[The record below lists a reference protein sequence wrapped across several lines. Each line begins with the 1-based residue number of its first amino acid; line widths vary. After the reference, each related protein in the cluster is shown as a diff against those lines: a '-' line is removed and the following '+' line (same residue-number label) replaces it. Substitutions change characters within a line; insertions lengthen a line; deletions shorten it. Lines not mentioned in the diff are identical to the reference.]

1 MMKSRTMLLACAL
14 GLAVGSAHA
23 FNLDLNKLGGML
35 NKAQQAN
42 REISEPEEVKIG
54 EGMAAT
60 LVGAAPLLKN
70 DKVQRYV
77 NQVGRWLTLN
87 AERPDLP
94 WRFGVLDTGSVN
106 AFAAPGGY
114 IFITRGLYERLQS
127 EADLAGVLSHEI
139 AHVLKKHHLKAIQKT
154 AQAGMMADF
163 LSMAA
168 QQSENGAILEK
179 VISAGTELYARGL
192 DKSDEYEADRMGIVI
207 AARAGYDPFAL
218 PGVLHELEK
227 ISPNDSGFA
236 LLFKTHPAPADRLKA
251 IDDSAG
257 NRLDPYG
264 GQPTLANRFGKFTL
278 K

>member
-1 MMKSRTMLLACAL
+1 MMMKTRTMLLACAL

-23 FNLDLNKLGGML
+23 FNLDINKLGGMI

-54 EGMAAT
+54 EGMAST

-94 WRFGVLDTGSVN
+94 WRFGVLDTDSVN

-127 EADLAGVLSHEI
+127 EADLAGVHSHEI

-207 AARAGYDPFAL
+207 AARAGYDCVE
-218 PGVLHELEK
+218 GVQTRSK
-227 ISPNDSGFA
+227 SGA
-236 LLFKTHPAPADRLKA
+236 RDLKGRGGR
-251 IDDSAG
+251 AG
-257 NRLDPYG
+257 HNTQG
-264 GQPTLANRFGKFTL
+264 STCAK
-278 K
+278 